1 MICGM
6 MTLQASGATT
16 YQNTTPSQTNFLYQ
30 SPLFD
35 KSLVA
40 EIDVFA
46 GVFDTL
52 YVTSPYAGLTLPIT
66 STAAA
71 SLQWGLHTIMLAKY
85 EGNLSAGNLVVDY
98 LQSQIESVKIKRR
111 KKGVINDWVTVAKI
125 PVNSENDLKFTL
137 RDYYTQAKT
146 TYEYSYGI
154 SLGNIELDMQMNKT
168 VYSDFDGIYI
178 LDKNNVFN
186 TPLDVTFSSTKNHPS
201 EIVQPI
207 NSQFPVHVSCGGAN
221 YYSGSASGTF
231 IALDIKNHS
240 WKVDDGVNYRQ
251 KLMAFLC
258 NGKPKILKYRDG
270 RIWIIGITDNPSESE
285 QNHPDK
291 IQTSFSWTQIGEA
304 NDFDDLY
311 YNGFIDWEV

>member
-1 MICGM
+1 M
-6 MTLQASGATT
+6 
-16 YQNTTPSQTNFLYQ
+16 
-30 SPLFD
+30 
-35 KSLVA
+35 
-40 EIDVFA
+40 
-46 GVFDTL
+46 
-52 YVTSPYAGLTLPIT
+52 
-66 STAAA
+66 
-71 SLQWGLHTIMLAKY
+71 
-85 EGNLSAGNLVVDY
+85 
-98 LQSQIESVKIKRR
+98 
-111 KKGVINDWVTVAKI
+111 
-125 PVNSENDLKFTL
+125 
-137 RDYYTQAKT
+137 
-146 TYEYSYGI
+146 
-154 SLGNIELDMQMNKT
+154 
-168 VYSDFDGIYI
+168 
-178 LDKNNVFN
+178 
-186 TPLDVTFSSTKNHPS
+186 
-201 EIVQPI
+201 
-207 NSQFPVHVSCGGAN
+207 HVSCGGAN